1 MVKCPHCGSTAQVK
15 SNGNPI
21 ISKRGFLAENFSCG
35 CGCNWEINYDRNKK
49 GYWQV
54 SHIETM
60 MKETIN
66 KPKGHI
72 HCPCNGT
79 DCIYW
84 RNGLCVIY
92 SEEENWTDPY
102 EACVDFSLF
111 WEADDDYIDY
121 D

>member
-1 MVKCPHCGSTAQVK
+1 MKMVKCPHCGSTAQVK

-35 CGCNWEINYDRNKK
+35 CGCNWEINNDRNKK

-66 KPKGHI
+66 KLKGHI
-72 HCPCNGT
+72 HCTCNGYDCCRRMGST
-79 DCIYW
+79 DASGKKESVI
-84 RNGLCVIY
+84 LCQRKTKKTQKVK
-92 SEEENWTDPY
+92 S
-102 EACVDFSLF
+102 
-111 WEADDDYIDY
+111 
-121 D
+121 